1 MLTTM
6 PTASTLMRTEFDI
19 HLILILLVIV
29 TDAHSDT
36 DSHTRTDIRINNY
49 KL

>member
-6 PTASTLMRTEFDI
+6 PTASTLMRTESDN
-19 HLILILLVIV
+19 HLILIV

-36 DSHTRTDIRINNY
+36 DSHTHTDTRTDIHINNY